1 MTPFPEIE
9 ATELIHFTPP
19 RCPAPRKLADIL
31 RATCRVFDIT
41 MSELTGQQRRRAV
54 SAPRHI
60 AMWLATKH
68 TEMSLPQIARH
79 FNKRD
84 HTTVMYARRKIDWL
98 RLSDPNVGA
107 AIKRIREEMA

>member
-1 MTPFPEIE
+1 MTPFPDLLGAEP
-9 ATELIHFTPP
+9 IHFTPP
-19 RCPAPRKLADIL
+19 RRPPPRKLADIL
-31 RATCRVFDIT
+31 RATCRVFSIT
-41 MSELTGQQRRRAV
+41 MSELTGQQRHRTV
-54 SAPRHI
+54 SVPRHI

-84 HTTVMYARRKIDWL
+84 HTTVMYARRKIEWL
-98 RLSDPNVGA
+98 RLSDPAVGA